1 MILDPYQTLEVLEL
15 LRRIASTESAETTG
29 TWNDSPRD
37 VMEAWG
43 MSPHVIAMALNDP
56 PKKTSHFR
64 YVNFDVDKADW
75 LIMLRHY
82 RTMRIRLASAPPG
95 EIADGTR
102 SEGFS
107 YGLSRAEAKNL
118 ITTYWRELSW
128 LTYIGSK

>member
-1 MILDPYQTLEVLEL
+1 MILDPFQTQSVLEV
-15 LRRIASTESAETTG
+15 LRRIAGSESAQTTG

-43 MSPHVIAMALNDP
+43 LPSCVIGMALGEP
-56 PKKTSHFR
+56 VKQSSYFR

-75 LIMLRHY
+75 LVMLRHY
-82 RTMRIRLASAPPG
+82 RALRIRLASAPPG

-107 YGLSRAEAKNL
+107 YGLSRAEAKNM

-128 LTYIGSK
+128 QNYVGSK